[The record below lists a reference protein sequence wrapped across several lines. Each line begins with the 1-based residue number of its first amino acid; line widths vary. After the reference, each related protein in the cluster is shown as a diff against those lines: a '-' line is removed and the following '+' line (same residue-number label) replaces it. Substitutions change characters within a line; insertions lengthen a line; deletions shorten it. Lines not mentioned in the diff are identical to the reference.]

1 MVKLK
6 NVKADTGLIAY
17 QKVQA
22 WFFAYPTKEF
32 TLNEIYKAVGI
43 AKTTASQTVQ
53 QLAAENFLVKETIGN
68 LWRIKANQ
76 GHPDFV
82 IRKIPHNLQL
92 VYESG
97 IVEYTKSLFPQ
108 SRAII
113 LFGSYRKGDDT
124 HESDI
129 DIAVEVLDDKELR
142 TSEIGG
148 IHELGYRKNVKVNA
162 HIFSRNK
169 IDINV
174 FTSIANGILLDG
186 LLEVRP

>member
-32 TLNEIYKAVGI
+32 TLNEIYKAVDI

-76 GHPDFV
+76 GHQHFV

-97 IVEYTKSLFPQ
+97 IVEYIKSLFPQ